1 MQTYTTTYRDTAM
14 AAILEAISGTEIGQQ
29 IHSEVLA
36 KASADGLKPEDAMQ
50 NALTFLLV
58 YAAVKHPEIMAV
70 LTAKQSHEKR

>member
-29 IHSEVLA
+29 IHSDVLA
-36 KASADGLKPEDAMQ
+36 KASADGLKTEDAMQ

-58 YAAVKHPEIMAV
+58 YAAVKHTEIMTV
-70 LTAKQSHEKR
+70 LTTK

>member
-50 NALTFLLV
+50 NVLTFLLV
-58 YAAVKHPEIMAV
+58 YAAAKHPEIMAV
-70 LTAKQSHEKR
+70 LTAK

>member
-14 AAILEAISGTEIGQQ
+14 AAILEAISGTEIG
-29 IHSEVLA
+29 EVLA
-36 KASADGLKPEDAMQ
+36 KAIADGLKTEDAMQ

-70 LTAKQSHEKR
+70 LTAK

>member
-14 AAILEAISGTEIGQQ
+14 AAIIEVISGTEIGQQ

-36 KASADGLKPEDAMQ
+36 KASAYGLKPEDAMQ

-70 LTAKQSHEKR
+70 LTAK

>member
-14 AAILEAISGTEIGQQ
+14 AAILTAIRGTEIER
-29 IHSEVLA
+29 EVLA
-36 KASADGLKPEDAMQ
+36 KASANGLKPEEAMQ

-70 LTAKQSHEKR
+70 LTAK

>member
-1 MQTYTTTYRDTAM
+1 MQTYTTTYRDAAM

-29 IHSEVLA
+29 IHREVLA
-36 KASADGLKPEDAMQ
+36 KASADGLKPEGAMQ

-70 LTAKQSHEKR
+70 LTAK

>member
-1 MQTYTTTYRDTAM
+1 MQTYNTTYRDTAM
-14 AAILEAISGTEIGQQ
+14 AAILTAIRGTEIER
-29 IHSEVLA
+29 EVLA

-70 LTAKQSHEKR
+70 LTAK

>member
-36 KASADGLKPEDAMQ
+36 KASADGLKPEDTMQ
-50 NALTFLLV
+50 NVLTFMLV

-70 LTAKQSHEKR
+70 LTTK

>member
-1 MQTYTTTYRDTAM
+1 MQTYTATYRDSAM

-36 KASADGLKPEDAMQ
+36 KASADGLKTEDAMQ

-58 YAAVKHPEIMAV
+58 CAAVKHPEIMAV
-70 LTAKQSHEKR
+70 LTTK

>member
-1 MQTYTTTYRDTAM
+1 MQTYNTTYRDMAM
-14 AAILEAISGTEIGQQ
+14 AAILAAIRGAEIE
-29 IHSEVLA
+29 HEVLA

-70 LTAKQSHEKR
+70 LTAK

>member
-14 AAILEAISGTEIGQQ
+14 AAILAAISGTEIGQQ
-29 IHSEVLA
+29 IHREVLA
-36 KASADGLKPEDAMQ
+36 RASADGLKPEDAMQ

-70 LTAKQSHEKR
+70 LTTK